1 MRPGKDATILA
12 LALMVPRALEAA
24 EKLKAEHGIDCEVV
38 DVRSLVPLDTQTILG
53 SVARTHRLF
62 TVEENPRLCGWG
74 AEIVSIVADEA
85 FYDLDGPPVR
95 ITTPHI
101 PLPAAD
107 ILEDIALPTVDRIV
121 DRVRRSMQVVS
132 PHERQRHA
140 GRQSARLAPR
150 MIASLIRG
158 AETRIIGNVPCTKI
172 FSPTSRPICGSAA
185 NGANP
190 PTAAASTCSIRRP
203 RTRSPRSRARPSRT
217 PRPRSMPRATPSR
230 AGPRSKPRERAE
242 ILRKSFELIMRDAE
256 RLAKLI
262 TIENGKALSDSRGE
276 VAYAAEFF
284 RWYAEEAVRNIGEV
298 SRAPA
303 SGARIVVQHKPA
315 GVAVLVTPWNFPAAM
330 ATRKIGPALAAGCPV
345 VLKPASDTPL
355 TMLALMPIL
364 EEAGVPAGVVNVIPS
379 RSSGKVVSAM
389 LHDPRVRV
397 VSFTGSTEVGRKLL
411 HEAADNVVKPA
422 MELGGNAPFI
432 VFEDADIDAAIEG
445 AMIAKMRNMGEACT
459 SANRFYVHEK
469 VHDEFAKK
477 LTAKMAALKVGNGL
491 DDGVTVGPLV
501 NADAKK
507 KVIELVDDAVGKGAK
522 VLTGG
527 KSPTG
532 PGHFY
537 PPTVLDAVPDGAKM
551 LNEEIF
557 GPVAAI
563 QTFKSEGEVI
573 KRANDTEYG
582 LVAYLY
588 TKDMSRGMRVSEQL
602 DFGMIGLNR
611 GLVSD
616 PAAPF
621 GGMKQSGIGREG
633 AHEGLMEFLETQY
646 ISVTW

>member
-1 MRPGKDATILA
+1 M
-12 LALMVPRALEAA
+12 
-24 EKLKAEHGIDCEVV
+24 
-38 DVRSLVPLDTQTILG
+38 
-53 SVARTHRLF
+53 
-62 TVEENPRLCGWG
+62 
-74 AEIVSIVADEA
+74 
-85 FYDLDGPPVR
+85 
-95 ITTPHI
+95 
-101 PLPAAD
+101 
-107 ILEDIALPTVDRIV
+107 
-121 DRVRRSMQVVS
+121 
-132 PHERQRHA
+132 
-140 GRQSARLAPR
+140 
-150 MIASLIRG
+150 
-158 AETRIIGNVPCTKI
+158 
-172 FSPTSRPICGSAA
+172 
-185 NGANP
+185 
-190 PTAAASTCSIRRP
+190 
-203 RTRSPRSRARPSRT
+203 
-217 PRPRSMPRATPSR
+217 PRPPRQPGWA
-230 AGPRSKPRERAE
+230 AKKPRERGE
-242 ILRKSFELIMRDAE
+242 ILRKAFELIMRDAE

-284 RWYAEEAVRNIGEV
+284 RWNAEEAVRNLGQLYN
-298 SRAPA
+298 APS
-303 SGARIVVQHKPA
+303 SGARILVQHKPA

-330 ATRKIGPALAAGCPV
+330 ATRKIGPALAAGCTV

-364 EEAGVPAGVVNVIPS
+364 EEAGVPAGCVNVIPS

-432 VFEDADIDAAIEG
+432 VFDDADIDAAIEG

-459 SANRFYVHEK
+459 AANRFYVHEK

-477 LTAKMAALKVGNGL
+477 LTAKMGALKMGNGL
-491 DDGVTVGPLV
+491 DDGVALGPLV
-501 NADAKK
+501 NKEGLD
-507 KVIELVDDAVGKGAK
+507 KVVELVDDAVGKGAK

-527 KSPTG
+527 KA
-532 PGHFY
+532 PGGKGFFY
-537 PPTVLDAVPDGAKM
+537 PATVLANVPDNAKM

-557 GPVAAI
+557 GPVASL
-563 QTFKSEGEVI
+563 QTFKSDDEVI
-573 KRANDTEYG
+573 RRANDTEYG

-588 TKDMSRGMRVSEQL
+588 TKDLSRGLRVSEQL

-646 ISVTW
+646 VSVTW